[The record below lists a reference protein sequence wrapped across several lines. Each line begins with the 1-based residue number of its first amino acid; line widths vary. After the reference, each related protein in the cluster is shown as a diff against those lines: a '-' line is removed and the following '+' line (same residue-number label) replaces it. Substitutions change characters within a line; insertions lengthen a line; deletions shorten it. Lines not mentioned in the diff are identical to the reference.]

1 MEFTLPNLVE
11 CLSNP
16 SLSST
21 RVIPWGSPVPTFG
34 DLSRSR
40 VATLGLNPSN
50 REFVDNRG
58 NELSGAARRFHTLG
72 SLGLAR
78 WADAQ
83 ETHYELIV
91 QSCRAY
97 FTNNP
102 YDSWFRQ
109 LDHVIAGTAASYY
122 DQTAQAC
129 HLDLIPFA
137 TVCKWTELSREQRAT
152 LFSVAGDTLGHLLKD
167 SPVRILVL
175 NGRSVVEQF
184 AEIAGVT
191 LEEKEMEG
199 WALRRGGHASIAG
212 YSYKG
217 QVSTVA
223 GVELGREVLILGY
236 NHNLQSSFGVTNVV
250 RTSIR
255 RWIAR
260 AAREAVA

>member
-1 MEFTLPNLVE
+1 MQFSLANLVE

-16 SLSST
+16 TLSTT

-58 NELSGAARRFHTLG
+58 KELNGAARRFHTLK

-78 WADAQ
+78 WADA
-83 ETHYELIV
+83 EESHYELIV

-97 FTNNP
+97 FTHNP

-109 LDHVIAGTAASYY
+109 LDRVIAGTAASYY
-122 DQTAQAC
+122 DQDSQAC

-137 TVCKWTELSREQRAT
+137 TVCKWTELSREQRTT

-167 SPVRILVL
+167 SPVQILVL
-175 NGRSVVEQF
+175 NGRSVVDQF
-184 AEIAGVT
+184 AEISGVT
-191 LEEKEMEG
+191 LKEKEMEG

-217 QVSTVA
+217 QASTVA
-223 GVELGREVLILGY
+223 GVELGREILILGY
-236 NHNLQSSFGVTNVV
+236 NHNLQSSFGVTNEV
-250 RTSIR
+250 RASIR

-260 AAREAVA
+260 AAKEAIE